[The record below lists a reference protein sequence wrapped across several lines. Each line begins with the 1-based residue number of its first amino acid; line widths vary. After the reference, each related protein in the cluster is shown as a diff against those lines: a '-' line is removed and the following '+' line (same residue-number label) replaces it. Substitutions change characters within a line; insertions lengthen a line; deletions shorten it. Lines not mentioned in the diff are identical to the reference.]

1 MILQLASQ
9 TPLPAAPLGT
19 PLRGAES
26 CPVPFIIVI
35 QASDEGFCKG
45 GPISARIK
53 SRKKEMAV
61 REILIIGDP
70 ILTQRSEPV
79 DAITEEIVRLA
90 QDMVETVHAAPGV
103 GLAAPQVG
111 VKKRVIVV
119 DLSVGEHEDA
129 LYVLINPE
137 IVFKEGEAVG
147 EEGCLSVPE
156 IKEKVS
162 RPYRVVVRGLDLE
175 GRAGEIEGEDLL
187 ARAFCHE
194 IDHLDGILFV
204 EKLSALKR
212 ALIKKK
218 FKKNAAAA
226 KKA

>member
-1 MILQLASQ
+1 
-9 TPLPAAPLGT
+9 
-19 PLRGAES
+19 
-26 CPVPFIIVI
+26 
-35 QASDEGFCKG
+35 
-45 GPISARIK
+45 
-53 SRKKEMAV
+53 MAV

-70 ILTQRSEPV
+70 ALTRKAEPV
-79 DAITEEIVRLA
+79 AAVDEEIVRLA
-90 QDMVETVHAAPGV
+90 RDMVETVHAAPGI

-111 VKKRVIVV
+111 VGKRVIVV
-119 DLSVGEHEDA
+119 DLSVGEDA
-129 LYVLINPE
+129 DQIHVLVNPE
-137 IVFKEGEAVG
+137 IVAKDGEAVS

-156 IKEKVS
+156 VREKVA
-162 RPYRVVVRGLDLE
+162 RPYRVTVRGLDLE
-175 GRAGEIEGEDLL
+175 GRPVEIEGEDLL

-218 FKKNAAAA
+218 FKKSAAAV

>member
-1 MILQLASQ
+1 
-9 TPLPAAPLGT
+9 
-19 PLRGAES
+19 
-26 CPVPFIIVI
+26 
-35 QASDEGFCKG
+35 
-45 GPISARIK
+45 
-53 SRKKEMAV
+53 MAL

-70 ILTQRSEPV
+70 ILTKRAEPV
-79 DAITEEIVRLA
+79 AAVDEEIVRLA
-90 QDMVETVHAAPGV
+90 RDMVETVRAAPGI

-111 VKKRVIVV
+111 VGRRVIVV
-119 DLSVGEHEDA
+119 DLSVGEDA
-129 LYVLINPE
+129 DQLHVLVNPE
-137 IVFKEGEAVG
+137 IVAKEGEAVS

-156 IKEKVS
+156 VREKVA
-162 RPYRVVVRGLDLE
+162 RPYRVKVRGLDLE
-175 GRAGEIEGEDLL
+175 GRPVEIEGEDLL

-218 FKKNAAAA
+218 FKKSAAAA